1 VAEHQQPAISE
12 PPTERSGFSRDEVRA
27 GALVE
32 YSSDI
37 ITVLDAEGR
46 VLYSSPAATRLF
58 GYEVGFMKGRSA
70 FELVHPDD
78 LDRVLSQFLAELLR
92 PGPGEPVEF
101 RMRHADGSWR
111 HVEAV
116 GHNRLDD
123 PTVRGVVI
131 NTRDVTERV
140 QAEEALRES
149 EERFRGAFE
158 HAPIGM
164 AVVGQD
170 TRIVRCNQALA
181 DMLGYTQDELIGMDG
196 TQLTH
201 PEDLAETQEKLR
213 ALFAAEI
220 EGYQLEKRFVHAD
233 GHAVL
238 VSVSVSAMLSTD
250 GKPQYSIGHIQ
261 DVTERKAFDELL
273 TYQAMHDPLTGL
285 PNRSAFL
292 DRLSLVQTTAKGQAG
307 RIAVLF
313 LDVDHFKVINDSL
326 GHGAGDQ
333 LLIAIGERLRRTLR
347 PNDSVARFG
356 GDEFTV
362 LCRDVRQPAAAMR
375 MAERILEAVAR
386 PVLLPQGEVFV
397 TASIGIALSGRR
409 NPASETLVGD
419 ADAAMYRAKRSG
431 RAHAEFF
438 ESDLRDR
445 NLEQLHTN
453 AALHRGLE
461 RDEFQVHYQPVVQLE
476 TGQITGLEA
485 LLRWQHPDR
494 GLVQPG
500 EFIAYAE
507 ESGLIVPIGTWILE
521 QACSQLA
528 RWRAESEG
536 RHLTISVNLSP
547 RQLVEPSL
555 QNAIAQI
562 LKSTKVP
569 PDALWLEIT
578 ETTLMYDTD
587 SATHAL
593 QALRRQ
599 GVHFSIDDF
608 GTGYSSLTH
617 LKGLPIEALK
627 VDQAFVDGLG
637 RDPEDTAIV
646 TGVVRLANALGL
658 TTTAEG
664 VETPEQ
670 LDHLRR
676 LRCTYGQGNFLAPA
690 QPAPGPG
697 GPPVLQLTERAAT
710 HW

>member
-1 VAEHQQPAISE
+1 MAEHRQPATSE
-12 PPTERSGFSRDEVRA
+12 TSPPKSGFSRDEVRV

-32 YSSDI
+32 FSTDI

-46 VLYSSPAATRLF
+46 VVYSSPAATRLL
-58 GYEVGFMKGRSA
+58 GYEVGFMRGRSA

-78 LDRVLSQFLAELLR
+78 RDRVLSQFLAELLR

-116 GHNRLDD
+116 GSNRLDD
-123 PTVRGVVI
+123 PTVRGMVI
-131 NTRDVTERV
+131 NTRDITERM

-181 DMLGYTQDELIGMDG
+181 DMVGYSQDELIGRDVG
-196 TQLTH
+196 QLTH
-201 PEDLAETQEKLR
+201 PDDRAASREKLD
-213 ALFAAEI
+213 ALFAGEI
-220 EGYQLEKRFVHAD
+220 SGYQLEKRYVHAD
-233 GHAVL
+233 GHAVS

-250 GKPQYSIGHIQ
+250 GKPQYSIGHIV
-261 DVTERKAFDELL
+261 DVTERKAVDELL
-273 TYQAMHDPLTGL
+273 TYQALHDPLTGL
-285 PNRSAFL
+285 PNRGAFL
-292 DRLSLVQTTAKGQAG
+292 DRLAVVQATTKGPAG
-307 RIAVLF
+307 RVAVLF
-313 LDVDHFKVINDSL
+313 LDLDHFKVINDSL

-333 LLIAIGERLRRTLR
+333 LLITIGERLRRTLR

-362 LCRDVRQPAAAMR
+362 LCRDVRQPTAAAR

-409 NPASETLVGD
+409 SRASETLVRD
-419 ADAAMYRAKRSG
+419 ADAAMYQAKKNG
-431 RAHAEFF
+431 RARAEFF
-438 ESDLRDR
+438 ASDLRDR
-445 NLEQLHTN
+445 SLEQLHTN

-461 RDEFQVHYQPVVQLE
+461 RDEFRVHYQPVVHLE

-485 LLRWQHPDR
+485 LLRWQHPER
-494 GLVQPG
+494 GLIQPG
-500 EFIAYAE
+500 EFIGYAE
-507 ESGLIVPIGTWILE
+507 ETGLIVPIGTWILE
-521 QACSQLA
+521 HACFQLA
-528 RWRAESEG
+528 RWRAKPEG
-536 RHLTISVNLSP
+536 RDLTISVNLSP

-555 QNAIAQI
+555 PNAIARI

-587 SATHAL
+587 SATR
-593 QALRRQ
+593 ALRALRAQ

-627 VDQAFVDGLG
+627 VDQGFIDGLG
-637 RDPEDTAIV
+637 RDSEDTAIV

-664 VETPEQ
+664 VETPQQ
-670 LDHLRR
+670 LDYLRG
-676 LRCTYGQGNFLAPA
+676 LHCTYAQGNFLAPA
-690 QPAPGPG
+690 QPAPSPT
-697 GPPVLQLTERAAT
+697 GPPVLELTERAAT
-710 HW
+710 QW

>member
-1 VAEHQQPAISE
+1 
-12 PPTERSGFSRDEVRA
+12 
-27 GALVE
+27 
-32 YSSDI
+32 
-37 ITVLDAEGR
+37 
-46 VLYSSPAATRLF
+46 
-58 GYEVGFMKGRSA
+58 
-70 FELVHPDD
+70 
-78 LDRVLSQFLAELLR
+78 
-92 PGPGEPVEF
+92 
-101 RMRHADGSWR
+101 
-111 HVEAV
+111 
-116 GHNRLDD
+116 
-123 PTVRGVVI
+123 
-131 NTRDVTERV
+131 
-140 QAEEALRES
+140 
-149 EERFRGAFE
+149 
-158 HAPIGM
+158 
-164 AVVGQD
+164 
-170 TRIVRCNQALA
+170 
-181 DMLGYTQDELIGMDG
+181 
-196 TQLTH
+196 
-201 PEDLAETQEKLR
+201 
-213 ALFAAEI
+213 
-220 EGYQLEKRFVHAD
+220 
-233 GHAVL
+233 
-238 VSVSVSAMLSTD
+238 
-250 GKPQYSIGHIQ
+250 
-261 DVTERKAFDELL
+261 
-273 TYQAMHDPLTGL
+273 
-285 PNRSAFL
+285 
-292 DRLSLVQTTAKGQAG
+292 
-307 RIAVLF
+307 

-461 RDEFQVHYQPVVQLE
+461 RDEFQVHYQPVVHLE